1 MQREVYFPPSA
12 NRPYPYVRD
21 VIDYAN
27 DGSKG
32 HLVFDGYWYRR
43 DEHTLP
49 REALF
54 HTKLA
59 AREPYKEELDPS
71 GDRVE
76 YYELTELQTF
86 RIQITAHEEIC
97 DTSEYWDDEEEG
109 GQICLFPTAK
119 QRIEFTVIE
128 LVDSAASDVRTVH
141 HGTITVFARGVGIT
155 GTDAVDISES
165 EVINL
170 DESE

>member
-1 MQREVYFPPSA
+1 MHREVYFPPSA

-27 DGSKG
+27 DGIKG

-43 DEHTLP
+43 DEHGLP

-86 RIQITAHEEIC
+86 RVQITTHEEIC

-109 GQICLFPTAK
+109 GQMCLFPTAK
-119 QRIEFTVIE
+119 QRIEFTIIE
-128 LVDSAASDVRTVH
+128 LVDSAATSTRTVH
-141 HGTITVFARGVGIT
+141 HGTITVPARGVEIT
-155 GTDAVDISES
+155 GTDAIGISAC
-165 EVINL
+165 EVVEL
-170 DESE
+170 DDS